1 MFRSSAGNS
10 AVLAEYLNS
19 ALKSASPNDDD
30 DDDEELDVDDLTTAS
45 RDSRSYAHNAH
56 WLPAGSGGP
65 SRYVGYYD
73 AASLYPSS
81 GRLILFVF
89 FARDE
94 AKTGPQLVSLCVCL
108 LWGRRAKRGAH
119 NDLTPPAAAAA
130 RASARV
136 CVCVWWGGGFEC
148 ASSVF
153 WD

>member
-30 DDDEELDVDDLTTAS
+30 DEELDADDLTTAT
-45 RDSRSYAHNAH
+45 RDSRSSAHNAH

-81 GRLILFVF
+81 GKLMMMLMLLLFFV
-89 FARDE
+89 RQ
-94 AKTGPQLVSLCVCL
+94 KQLS
-108 LWGRRAKRGAH
+108 
-119 NDLTPPAAAAA
+119 
-130 RASARV
+130 
-136 CVCVWWGGGFEC
+136 
-148 ASSVF
+148 
-153 WD
+153 

>member
-19 ALKSASPNDDD
+19 ALKSASPND

-81 GRLILFVF
+81 GKLQNLPEGSLPKASIEANPIFSRARRL
-89 FARDE
+89 
-94 AKTGPQLVSLCVCL
+94 
-108 LWGRRAKRGAH
+108 
-119 NDLTPPAAAAA
+119 
-130 RASARV
+130 
-136 CVCVWWGGGFEC
+136 GFGV
-148 ASSVF
+148 A
-153 WD
+153 

>member
-94 AKTGPQLVSLCVCL
+94 AKTVLKNWASIVVSLCFSSL
-108 LWGRRAKRGAH
+108 GAPRKARRAQ
-119 NDLTPPAAAAA
+119 
-130 RASARV
+130 
-136 CVCVWWGGGFEC
+136 
-148 ASSVF
+148 
-153 WD
+153 